1 MSIDVENLNF
11 RYAGGAGLDSI
22 NLSVAP
28 GEFCAVIGPSGCGK
42 TTLLQLIAGFLSAG
56 SGTIRLGG
64 VDVVGTPPR
73 LRDLGVVFQNY
84 ALFPHMSAVE
94 NVAYPLKLRGVARAE
109 RLLRAGE
116 ALERA
121 RLSGF
126 ADRMPSQLSGG
137 QQQRVALAR
146 ALVFRPRALLL
157 DEPLS
162 ALDAAHRAAMRD
174 EIRQVQ
180 REHDIATL
188 HVTHDQE
195 EALSIADRVAVM
207 CGGHLLQAA
216 PPRELYDRPVNRFV
230 AGFVGHANL
239 FDGTVAADGTVETA
253 VGRFRAEES
262 VPPPGSRVTVLIRPE
277 AVECLTAPNAESD
290 TGTVIYGDV
299 GRDRFLGSL
308 RRFDLIVAGG
318 TILGETSSREPIL
331 GVRVPPRAVHL
342 LPPEK

>member
-1 MSIDVENLNF
+1 MSILIENLGF
-11 RYAGGAGLDSI
+11 RYPGGAGLEGI
-22 NLSVAP
+22 NLSVAA

-42 TTLLQLIAGFLSAG
+42 TTLLQLIAGFLFPGEGAIHL
-56 SGTIRLGG
+56 SGVEVSG
-64 VDVVGTPPR
+64 VPPR

-84 ALFPHMSAVE
+84 ALFPHMTAVE
-94 NVAYPLKLRGVARAE
+94 NVAYPLKLRGMARAE
-109 RLLRAGE
+109 RLARAGE

-121 RLSGF
+121 HLSGF
-126 ADRMPSQLSGG
+126 ADRLPTQLSGG

-180 REHDIATL
+180 REHGIATL

-207 CGGHLLQAA
+207 EGGRLLQAA

-239 FDGTVAADGTVETA
+239 FDGTVSGGGIDTAIGHLRCADA
-253 VGRFRAEES
+253 M
-262 VPPPGSRVTVLIRPE
+262 PPAGSRVTVLIRPE
-277 AVECLTAPNAESD
+277 ALEILTAPDAAAED
-290 TGTVIYGDV
+290 GAALYGEV
-299 GRDRFLGSL
+299 TRDRFLGSL
-308 RRFDLIVAGG
+308 RRFDLTVAGG
-318 TILGETSSREPIL
+318 TVLGETSSREPIL

-342 LPPEK
+342 LPPEA